1 MQTKVQKWG
10 NSLAVRIPAGMA
22 QELSIHD
29 GTPVEVR
36 LVDGELRLSPAG
48 LPELDIDELI
58 AAITEENKHEP
69 IDFGPPVGN
78 ETL

>member
-10 NSLAVRIPAGMA
+10 NSLAVRIPARMA
-22 QELSIHD
+22 QELSICE
-29 GTPVEVR
+29 GTAVEIR
-36 LVDGELRLSPAG
+36 LVDGELRLSCAE

-58 AAITEENKHEP
+58 AAITQENKHEP
-69 IDFGPPVGN
+69 VDFGPPVGR

>member
-1 MQTKVQKWG
+1 MKTKVQKWG
-10 NSLAVRIPAGMA
+10 NSLAVRIPARMA
-22 QELSIHD
+22 QELSICD
-29 GTPVEVR
+29 GSAVEVR

-48 LPELDIDELI
+48 LPELDIHDLI
-58 AAITEENKHEP
+58 LAITRDNQHEA